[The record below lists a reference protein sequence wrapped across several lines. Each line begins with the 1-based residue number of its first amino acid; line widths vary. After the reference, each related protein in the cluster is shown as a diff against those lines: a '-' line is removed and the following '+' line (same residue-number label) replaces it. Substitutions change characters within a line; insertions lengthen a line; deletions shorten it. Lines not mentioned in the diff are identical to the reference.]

1 MSLAP
6 GTQRV
11 PLPCHVTLRN
21 VCVWNQGRECLSH
34 LLSRAHLDLRHV
46 NRLLPCYPLPSNDG
60 QHHDGGDDPT
70 HTIQEGELHP
80 FLSIHLSVSRLL
92 NLKLDLGTQPSAP
105 QSEGVNGNPPTEH
118 GFCTSPGQRNSTSH
132 QKLHSLQRRQA
143 SEAVS
148 QSVRVSQQNE

>member
-11 PLPCHVTLRN
+11 PLPCHATLRN

-34 LLSRAHLDLRHV
+34 LLSREHLDLRHV
-46 NRLLPCYPLPSNDG
+46 NRLLPCYPLPSSAG
-60 QHHDGGDDPT
+60 QHHDGGDNPT

-80 FLSIHLSVSRLL
+80 FLSNHLSVSRLL

-105 QSEGVNGNPPTEH
+105 QSEGVNGNPLTEH
-118 GFCTSPGQRNSTSH
+118 GFFLLAREILRPIKNSTHCKDGKPMKQS
-132 QKLHSLQRRQA
+132 HSLYI
-143 SEAVS
+143 
-148 QSVRVSQQNE
+148 SQQNE